1 MLPGLASIIPA
12 LTAGFLFVVIHYPT
26 RLLSAAAEGQRLFF
40 MCAAFGLMLS
50 GAAYLVLGLLRPALH
65 IDALPIGLQSVAWH
79 QLLTFALGIVLAVAA
94 NLVIVCYYKL
104 FVDSE
109 TKSYAST
116 SWEWIVSQYV
126 RRFGNPLRR
135 MLVQSL
141 DSVAGERLI
150 LVTLVSRKVYC
161 GAIKRTPVPT
171 MGEDYIELIPMFSAT
186 RNKESL
192 KFEHQIDYPV
202 FHLWRIKQRIAL
214 LQRVKGMSSLDS
226 MPTLKP
232 ELLDEELSELEQVL
246 ASVLD
251 TAPKGYAEK
260 FDINLWSKVIPVREV
275 ESISFFD
282 EEGNDKWFQGAVSST
297 DQLG

>member
-1 MLPGLASIIPA
+1 MLNGLASIIPA

-50 GAAYLVLGLLRPALH
+50 GAAYLVLGLIRPVLH
-65 IDALPIGLQSVAWH
+65 VDVLPIGLQSVAWH
-79 QLLTFALGIVLAVAA
+79 QLLTFALGIVLAGIA
-94 NLVIVCYYKL
+94 NFVIFCYYTV

-116 SWEWIVSQYV
+116 PWEWIVSEYV

-135 MLVQSL
+135 MLVESL

-202 FHLWRIKQRIAL
+202 FHLWRIRQRIAL
-214 LQRVKGMSSLDS
+214 LQRVKEISSLDS
-226 MPTLKP
+226 NASLEPA
-232 ELLDEELSELEQVL
+232 LLDRELSELEEVH
-246 ASVLD
+246 ASVLE
-251 TAPKGYAEK
+251 TAPRGYAEK

-282 EEGNDKWFQGAVSST
+282 EEGNDKWFQGAVESAS
-297 DQLG
+297 QAG